1 MSIHYLIDPF
11 TTNGDIIDVITAES
25 GQTDATGA
33 TVVRVPDGV
42 AIHNNPTDVTNLL
55 TQKYDGLLGFFAGFT
70 QIVGDS
76 CMGGDNVATVKA
88 GITSA
93 GFVNHGLFGSGV
105 VQFGPLTLPF
115 APTQCVLTW
124 ELFSF
129 TEANDKTGRYQRV
142 YVEEDPNLIGCNVS
156 FDNGAHLSFPTSD
169 TVLNIPV
176 IGQGTTFILN
186 LSNVTSN
193 RYYLGSWALIF

>member
-11 TTNGDIIDVITAES
+11 TINGDIIDVITAES
-25 GQTDATGA
+25 GQTDTTGT

-42 AIHNNPTDVTNLL
+42 AIRNNPIDVTNLL
-55 TQKYDGLLGFFAGFT
+55 IQKYDGLLGFFAGFT

-76 CMGGDNVATVKA
+76 CMSGDNLTLLKA
-88 GITSA
+88 GIQSA

-105 VQFGPLTLPF
+105 ATFGPIILPF
-115 APTQCVLTW
+115 APTQCVVSW

-129 TEANDKTGRYQRV
+129 TESNDKTGRYQRV
-142 YVEEDPNLIGCNVS
+142 YVEEDPNILTCNVN
-156 FDNGAHLSFPTSD
+156 FGGPLSFTTSD

-176 IGQGTTFILN
+176 PNQGTSFTISLVN
-186 LSNVTSN
+186 PTAT